1 MARPRVALLALAGL
15 LASLA
20 CAGAYYVP
28 GTYPQEFLPDAVIQA
43 QVNSLTSFETDIP
56 YDYYTMPFCQP
67 PEGVRRAGNAANLGT
82 VIMGIRLETSP
93 YNFTIMKQEKGKNAC
108 PKDGFYGPLSKDD
121 VKVRRARPPAAQPPR
136 RQPPPPRAPLAHPR
150 RPLPRRRR
158 CWCCRVQKYKQL
170 ITDKYRINMVL
181 DNLPVTAQDLLDADQ
196 DFVRPG
202 FELGFEEGG
211 KFYIKNHL
219 QFNILVH
226 PTHGEYMRARQGYK
240 DAAVLENIDARR
252 RLLTRKQLLDAGMP
266 AEQLD
271 AADAAAGRGGRALQ
285 QDAGGVG
292 ATMYMIVGFE
302 VSPCS
307 LKRVAGKPIE
317 NIICDGSD
325 RLPPAQEVK
334 EGEKIVYTY
343 DVYWQVSD
351 IKWASRWDS
360 YLRMPGGKVHWF
372 SIMNSIL
379 IVLVMATLVA
389 MILIRT
395 VRRDLAKYEQLM
407 VDGASDM
414 KDEAGWKLLTGDAFR
429 APASSRSMAMHVGSG
444 VQTLLVSLATL
455 LLATLGFL
463 SPASR
468 GALLTTTII
477 LFVLLSFVAGG
488 SAVALWGVMERT
500 YEGWVGVAL
509 HTALFVPGLVMLIFT
524 VLNIALKH
532 TGSLGAVPAGIYFT
546 IVAIWFLVSVP
557 LTFVGGYM
565 ATRLPL
571 LTFPVKTNQIPRQ
584 IPPPPLVAHPVLLF
598 FSAGILPFGTMFI
611 ELYFAMTS
619 LWLGYFYYLFGFV
632 FLIGLLTIIINC
644 EIAVLC
650 TYVQLCAEDYTW
662 WWQSF
667 YRGGSVAFYV
677 ALYAVGFLGSSLHNL
692 AGFLPVLTY
701 LSYMAIM
708 CLGLYTAMGTVGF
721 AASFAFVYAIFA
733 AVKAD

>member
-1 MARPRVALLALAGL
+1 MAPPLRC
-15 LASLA
+15 SLA
-20 CAGAYYVP
+20 AAVAMCLLISGAYSYYVP
-28 GTYPQEFLPDAVIQA
+28 GTYPQEFYPGGTISA
-43 QVNSLTSFETDIP
+43 QVNSLTSFETDLP
-56 YDYYTMPFCQP
+56 YEYYSMPFCKP
-67 PEGVRRAGNAANLGT
+67 VEGVHRAGNAANLGT
-82 VIMGIRLETSP
+82 VIMGIKLLNSQ
-93 YNFTIMKQEKGKNAC
+93 YNFTIMRQEKGKDAC
-108 PKDGFYGPLSKDD
+108 APKGFYGPLDGKD
-121 VKVRRARPPAAQPPR
+121 VKKLQM
-136 RQPPPPRAPLAHPR
+136 
-150 RPLPRRRR
+150 
-158 CWCCRVQKYKQL
+158 L
-170 ITDKYRINMVL
+170 ITQKYRINMVL
-181 DNLPVTAQDLLDADQ
+181 DNLPVTAQDLLDKNQ
-196 DFVRPG
+196 EFVRPG
-202 FELGFEEGG
+202 FELGYEEDG
-211 KFYIKNHL
+211 KFYVFNHL

-226 PTHGEYMRARQGYK
+226 PTHGEYMRARQGFK
-240 DAAVLENIDARR
+240 DAAVLDNIDARR
-252 RLLTRKQLLDAGMP
+252 MLLSRKQLLAAG
-266 AEQLD
+266 ASEAALGGSSSGRQL
-271 AADAAAGRGGRALQ
+271 AADEKKA
-285 QDAGGVG
+285 DDKEKKDDP
-292 ATMYMIVGFE
+292 ATPDQMYMIVGFE

-307 LKRVAGKPIE
+307 IKRTAGKPIE
-317 NIICDGSD
+317 DIMCDNID
-325 RLPPAQEVK
+325 RVPTPQEVK
-334 EGEKIVYTY
+334 EGEKIMYTY

-372 SIMNSIL
+372 SIMNSLL

-395 VRRDLAKYEQLM
+395 VRRDLAKYEQLV
-407 VDGASDM
+407 VDGSADM

-429 APASSRSMAMHVGSG
+429 APAGGKSLAVHFGSG
-444 VQTLLVSLATL
+444 VQMLLVSLVTL

-509 HTALFVPGLVMLIFT
+509 HVSLFLPGLVMLIFT

-557 LTFVGGYM
+557 LTFVGGFM
-565 ATRLPL
+565 ATRLPIL
-571 LTFPVKTNQIPRQ
+571 DYPVKTNQIPRQ
-584 IPPPPLVAHPVLLF
+584 IPPAPLVAHPVLLF

-650 TYVQLCAEDYTW
+650 TYVQLCAEDYMW

-677 ALYAVGFLGSSLHNL
+677 ALYAVGFMGSSLHSL
-692 AGFLPVLTY
+692 SGFLPMLTY
-701 LSYMAIM
+701 LSYMSIM
-708 CLGLYTAMGTVGF
+708 ILGLYTAMGTVGF
-721 AASFAFVYAIFA
+721 LASFVFVYQIFA
-733 AVKAD
+733 AVKQD

>member
-1 MARPRVALLALAGL
+1 MALLRCSLAATIAFIL
-15 LASLA
+15 LAS
-20 CAGAYYVP
+20 GVHSYYVP
-28 GTYPQEFLPDAVIQA
+28 GTYPQEFYQGASISG
-43 QVNSLTSFETDIP
+43 QVNSLTSFETDLP
-56 YDYYTMPFCQP
+56 YEYYSMPFCQP
-67 PEGVRRAGNAANLGT
+67 PEGVHRAGNAANLGT
-82 VIMGIRLETSP
+82 VIMGIKLLNSQ
-93 YNFTIMKQEKGKNAC
+93 YNFTIMKHEKGKNAC
-108 PKDGFYGPLSKDD
+108 NPQGFYGPLTDKD
-121 VKVRRARPPAAQPPR
+121 VKK
-136 RQPPPPRAPLAHPR
+136 L
-150 RPLPRRRR
+150 
-158 CWCCRVQKYKQL
+158 KML
-170 ITDKYRINMVL
+170 ISQKYRINMVL
-181 DNLPVTAQDLLDADQ
+181 DNLPITAQDLLDKNQ
-196 DFVRPG
+196 EFVRPG
-202 FELGFEEGG
+202 FELGYQEDG
-211 KFYIKNHL
+211 KYYIFNHL

-226 PTHGEYMRARQGYK
+226 PTHGEYMRARQGFR
-240 DAAVLENIDARR
+240 DAAVLDNIDARR
-252 RLLTRKQLLDAGMP
+252 MLLSKKQLLAAG
-266 AEQLD
+266 ASEAALGGSSSGGGRQLAADD
-271 AADAAAGRGGRALQ
+271 AAKGAAAEPEK
-285 QDAGGVG
+285 
-292 ATMYMIVGFE
+292 MYMIVGFE

-307 LKRVAGKPIE
+307 IKRTAGKPIE
-317 NIICDGSD
+317 DIVCDNID
-325 RLPPAQEVK
+325 RVPTPQEIK
-334 EGEKIVYTY
+334 EGEKVMYTY
-343 DVYWQVSD
+343 DVYWEVSD

-372 SIMNSIL
+372 SIMNSVL

-407 VDGASDM
+407 VDGSSDM

-429 APASSRSMAMHVGSG
+429 APTNGKSLAVHFGSG
-444 VQTLLVSLATL
+444 VQMLLVSLVTL

-488 SAVALWGVMERT
+488 SAVALWGVMVRT

-509 HTALFVPGLVMLIFT
+509 HVSFFLPGIVMLIFT

-557 LTFVGGYM
+557 LTFVGGFM
-565 ATRLPL
+565 ATRLPIL
-571 LTFPVKTNQIPRQ
+571 DYPVKTNQIPRQ
-584 IPPPPLVAHPVLLF
+584 IPPAPLVAHPVLLF

-677 ALYAVGFLGSSLHNL
+677 ALYAIGFLGSSLHNL
-692 AGFLPVLTY
+692 AGFLPMLTY
-701 LSYMAIM
+701 LSYMSIM
-708 CLGLYTAMGTVGF
+708 ILGLYTAMGTVGF
-721 AASFAFVYAIFA
+721 LASFVFVYQIFA
-733 AVKAD
+733 AVKQD